1 MSHPAHNRHPF
12 QETFMNTTTRIFL
25 AGILGAVA
33 MFAWTA
39 IAHMALPLGEA
50 GVENTTDDEALLS
63 AMKSTVKNKDGL
75 YIYPTT
81 GLPPDATHAQQSAAM
96 EKYPEKLEKNPSGF
110 FIYHPAGSRPMNMGK
125 YLTTEFIT
133 ELVQALLAVWLL
145 SMTRIVTFGGRLGF
159 VTAAGIMAAIS
170 TNVSYWNWWGF
181 PTVYTASYIFIQVVG
196 FFLVGVVA
204 AIMFRRVTA

>member
-1 MSHPAHNRHPF
+1 
-12 QETFMNTTTRIFL
+12 MNTTTRIFL

-75 YIYPTT
+75 YIYPTM

-110 FIYHPAGSRPMNMGK
+110 FIYHPAGTRPMNMGK

-145 SMTRIVTFGGRLGF
+145 STTRIVTFAGRLGF

>member
-1 MSHPAHNRHPF
+1 
-12 QETFMNTTTRIFL
+12 MNTTTRTLL
-25 AGILGAVA
+25 AGLLGAVA

-39 IAHMALPLGEA
+39 IAHMALPLGETGIQNA
-50 GVENTTDDEALLS
+50 MDDEALLS
-63 AMKSTVKNKDGL
+63 ALKSTVKNKPGL
-75 YIYPTT
+75 YTYPSL

-96 EKYPEKLEKNPSGF
+96 EKVPALLEKNPSGF
-110 FIYHPAGSRPMNMGK
+110 FLYHPAGSRPMSMGK
-125 YLTTEFIT
+125 FLTIEFIT
-133 ELVQALLAVWLL
+133 ELCEALLAVWLL
-145 SMTRIVTFGGRLGF
+145 AQTRIVSFGGRLGF

-181 PTVYTASYIFIQVVG
+181 PGNYTASYMFIQVVG